1 MTETAGGKTTDGGD
15 VKVGYLELND
25 SEKKMVEVI
34 TEKTKSFLVSGF
46 KEEIAKA
53 REAWEKE
60 TVPETRPGFAG
71 PGAGAPELSL
81 EAKKRYGTA
90 KRVVIDRSSGKAI
103 AFRDAV
109 VDRSAELT
117 KLNPGETLA
126 GIEGGWFP
134 TGPFNGPERVTAPQ
148 LSPDARAELA
158 EDFSKFIDDLSA
170 EGKKTKGGVSFNVLK
185 YPRGDIDNF
194 SVCRWAMALERSQNT
209 AEGGL
214 AFSKHAPWE
223 SAYYAA
229 LEAYSESKAQ
239 GDMVSGQDGG
249 YIAPELWST
258 QFVDQIYPQAA
269 TSRLPIT
276 RIPMGNRVV
285 HVPRLS
291 ANVQV
296 NYGAENASL
305 TAQQAQ
311 FQQISFTA
319 RKQYAF
325 IQISNELIR
334 DSNPAAQ
341 TILQNNAARYMALDM
356 DYQILLGNG
365 LAGTPVGLYN
375 QTNVTKGNGTNGG
388 GFNGGSAP
396 AGVGS
401 NSKYPRIDDLT
412 NAIFN
417 VEDLNNS
424 TNVPIGQTNVTGIAA
439 AVAFKTLVT
448 GFNDAA
454 GGVTNGTTRP
464 DYDFGYNQMRW
475 ANRPDGSSS
484 LDGFLGV
491 PTFVLTNVIKHSL
504 LAGSGGASAAPTS
517 NASRLASPNPVAVAD
532 MNPVFFGDW
541 QHLWVMQRMDIEI
554 LASNVAG
561 TAFQNDQTWVRLI
574 RRYDVGVAHPEPFYV
589 VTNG

>member
-1 MTETAGGKTTDGGD
+1 VTETVAGTTPEGGAVKT
-15 VKVGYLELND
+15 GYLELN
-25 SEKKMVEVI
+25 ENERKMVDVVA
-34 TEKTKSFLVSGF
+34 EKTKSFLVSGF

-60 TVPETRPGFAG
+60 VVPGTRPTFG
-71 PGAGAPELSL
+71 PEGAVAGAEPS
-81 EAKKRYGTA
+81 ADRIKRFGAA
-90 KRVVIDRSSGKAI
+90 KRAVIDRSSGKAI
-103 AFRDAV
+103 AFRDAI
-109 VDRSAELT
+109 VDRTAELS
-117 KLNPGETLA
+117 KLNPGEALA
-126 GIEGGWFP
+126 GIEGGFLP
-134 TGPFNGPERVTAPQ
+134 PIQ
-148 LSPDARAELA
+148 MSPGDRAALA
-158 EDFSKFIDDLSA
+158 EDFGAYVDDLSKS
-170 EGKKTKGGVSFNVLK
+170 EKKGNGVSFNVLK
-185 YPRGDIDNF
+185 FPRGDIENF

-209 AEGGL
+209 AEGTQ
-214 AFSKHAPWE
+214 AFAKHAPWE

-229 LEAYSESKAQ
+229 LESYGETKAQ

-258 QFVDQIYPQAA
+258 NFVDQIYPQAA

-291 ANVQV
+291 ANIQV
-296 NYGAENASL
+296 NYGAENAAL
-305 TAQQAQ
+305 TANQAQ

-365 LAGTPVGLYN
+365 LAGTPTGLYN
-375 QTNVTKGNGTNGG
+375 QTNVTKANGSNGG
-388 GFNGGSAP
+388 GFSGAAAP

-412 NAIFN
+412 NSIFN

-424 TNVPIGQTNVTGIAA
+424 ANVPIGQANVTGVVG
-439 AVAFKTLVT
+439 AVALKTLIT
-448 GFNDAA
+448 GANDAA
-454 GGVTNGTTRP
+454 LSITNGTTRP

-484 LDGFLGV
+484 LDGFLGI
-491 PTFVLTNVIKHSL
+491 PTWVLTNVVKHSL

-574 RRYDVGVAHPEPFYV
+574 RRYDVGVAHPEPFYI

>member
-1 MTETAGGKTTDGGD
+1 MGEETPD
-15 VKVGYLELND
+15 VKVGYLELNER
-25 SEKKMVEVI
+25 EKKLASAVLEE
-34 TEKTKSFLVSGF
+34 TKTFLVSGF
-46 KEEIAKA
+46 KDEIKKA

-60 TVPETRPGFAG
+60 TVSGRPSFG
-71 PGAGAPELSL
+71 PDGS
-81 EAKKRYGTA
+81 
-90 KRVVIDRSSGKAI
+90 
-103 AFRDAV
+103 
-109 VDRSAELT
+109 
-117 KLNPGETLA
+117 GETEVKSLIKA
-126 GIEGGWFP
+126 ESKRFDRLQKKTNAKGEVTEVEGGWLP
-134 TGPFNGPERVTAPQ
+134 TYLTPKDEGSRALYPDEFKER
-148 LSPDARAELA
+148 A
-158 EDFSKFIDDLSA
+158 EDFSNFVEDLA
-170 EGKKTKGGVSFNVLK
+170 KTGKKTNSGVSFNVLK
-185 YPRGDIDNF
+185 FPKGDIDNF
-194 SVCRWAMALERSQNT
+194 SVCRWAMALERSANT
-209 AEGGL
+209 AEGSG
-214 AFSKHAPWE
+214 AFAKWAPWE

-229 LEAYSESKAQ
+229 VEAYGQTKAQ

-249 YIAPELWST
+249 FIAPELWST
-258 QFVDQIYPQAA
+258 NFIDQIYPQAA

-276 RIPMGNRVV
+276 RINMGNRVV

-291 ANVQV
+291 ANIQV

-305 TAQQAQ
+305 TANQAQ
-311 FQQISFTA
+311 FQQVSFTA

-341 TILQNNAARYMALDM
+341 TLLQNNAARYMALDM

-375 QTNVTKGNGTNGG
+375 QTNVTKANGTNGG
-388 GFNGGSAP
+388 GFNGNTGP
-396 AGVGS
+396 AAVGS
-401 NSKYPRIDDLT
+401 NSKYPRLDDLT

-424 TNVPIGQTNVTGIAA
+424 TNVPIGQASVTGVVG
-439 AVAFKTLVT
+439 AVALKTLIT
-448 GFNDAA
+448 GYSDIAQ
-454 GGVTNGTTRP
+454 GVTNGTTRP

-491 PTFVLTNVIKHSL
+491 PQWVLTNIVKHSL
-504 LAGSGGASAAPTS
+504 LHGSGGASAAPTS
-517 NASRLASPNPVAVAD
+517 NSSGLASPNPLAVAD

-561 TAFQNDQTWVRLI
+561 TAFQNDQTWIRLI